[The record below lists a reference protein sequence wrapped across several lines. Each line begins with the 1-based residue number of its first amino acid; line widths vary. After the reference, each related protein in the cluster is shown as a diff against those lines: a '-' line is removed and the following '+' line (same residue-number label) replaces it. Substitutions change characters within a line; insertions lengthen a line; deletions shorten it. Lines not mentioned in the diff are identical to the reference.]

1 MSYISVSEE
10 EGAEPIE
17 IPTEEDGTGE
27 TWPVHHTILENVDNV
42 SNCLL
47 SCVKVI

>member
-27 TWPVHHTILENVDNV
+27 KIIRLHV
-42 SNCLL
+42 SGQY
-47 SCVKVI
+47 IIRY